1 MPKCI
6 ARRER
11 PLTAGRWQCFT
22 PVLTSDQSKR
32 WNYWYGKTS
41 RKTQKI
47 ITPNLATR
55 SWPLTSAPVVSVN
68 RTSGSRPLQ
77 LLPSVSSDSDTEEQR
92 QSQKNG
98 SGPLRVGDA
107 RRESDRE
114 LQAFISMRDK
124 TDKATE
130 VSGPETN
137 QVTGRVIIT
146 TVTD

>member
-1 MPKCI
+1 M
-6 ARRER
+6 
-11 PLTAGRWQCFT
+11 
-22 PVLTSDQSKR
+22 
-32 WNYWYGKTS
+32 
-41 RKTQKI
+41 
-47 ITPNLATR
+47 
-55 SWPLTSAPVVSVN
+55 TSAPVVSVN

-98 SGPLRVGDA
+98 SGLLRVGDA